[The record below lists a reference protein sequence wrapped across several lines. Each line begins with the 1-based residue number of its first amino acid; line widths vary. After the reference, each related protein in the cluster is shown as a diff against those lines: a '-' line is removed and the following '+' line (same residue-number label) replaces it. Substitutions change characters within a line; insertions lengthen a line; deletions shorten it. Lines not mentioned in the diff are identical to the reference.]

1 MEFSGRLAA
10 FPIADL
16 LSWAHN
22 DRRSGSLVVR
32 RSGTE
37 KRVYFHDGDVVA
49 CLSSDPV
56 EFYGQFLLAQ
66 GYVDH
71 EGLVHALRLC
81 QRERVLLGAALAR
94 LGLLTSRRVQQTL
107 QTHVEDQVCELFLWK
122 SGIFYFTNETLPA
135 DQVLPTPLPAAGLAL
150 EGSRRADEYARV
162 RRLFVHDNIVLR
174 RGEKTPPR
182 PAPLEQRIL
191 EQVDGTRSLLELYN
205 DVRGSW
211 FRFLVAAYRLT
222 VAGVLDIEEVN
233 DPADSGSTEL
243 RLADLLLEQV
253 AEERAVLFRHH
264 LSLPFDAIEHCVPVW
279 VRSPSGAE
287 QERWSDGL
295 RDFFDRVDG
304 RTDLATL
311 FGTVPVEER
320 AARMDRL
327 VLQFREGNVALLP
340 ASLEE
345 LDRRAGSEAAAAPSE
360 AAPAPGAAGAEPD
373 LPEGA
378 GRSDRPWWRRL
389 GRS

>member
-37 KRVYFHDGDVVA
+37 KRVYFHEGEVVA

-66 GYVDH
+66 GYVDQD
-71 EGLVHALRLC
+71 GLVQALRVC
-81 QRERVLLGAALAR
+81 QRDKVLLGTALDR
-94 LGLLTSRRVQQTL
+94 LGLLTGRRVQQTL
-107 QTHVEDQVCELFLWK
+107 GTHVEDQVCELFLWK

-135 DQVLPTPLPAAGLAL
+135 SQVLPTPLPAAALAF
-150 EGSRRADEYARV
+150 EGSRRADEYARI

-182 PAPLEQRIL
+182 PTALERRIL
-191 EQVDGTRSLLELYN
+191 DEVDGTRSLLELYN
-205 DVRGSW
+205 EVRGSW
-211 FRFLVAAYRLT
+211 FRFLESAYRLT

-233 DPADSGSTEL
+233 EPADSGSTEL

-264 LSLPFDAIEHCVPVW
+264 LSLPFDAIEHCVPIW
-279 VRSPSGAE
+279 VHKPGGAE
-287 QERWSDGL
+287 QQRWSDGL

-304 RTDLATL
+304 GTDLATL
-311 FGTVPVEER
+311 FGAVPVEER

-340 ASLEE
+340 ASLDV
-345 LDRRAGSEAAAAPSE
+345 LDRQAAAAPDRGPAPSATPGGAE
-360 AAPAPGAAGAEPD
+360 APAK
-373 LPEGA
+373 PEE
-378 GRSDRPWWRRL
+378 RPWWRRL
-389 GRS
+389 GGG